1 MEQLQQKAVL
11 VGVNLNHQKDFEYSM
26 EELANLA
33 EACDIEVVATLT
45 QNLVKINSS
54 HYIGTGKI
62 EEVRALLEANDGNL
76 VIFNDELSPSQI
88 RNLEA
93 DLDCK
98 IIDRTIL
105 ILDIFDQRAKT
116 REAQLQVEV
125 AQLKYMLPRLVGLR
139 ESLGRQ
145 SGGVGTKN
153 RGVGETKLELDRRRI
168 EEKITALSKE
178 LETLVAHRQTQ
189 RKQRK
194 KNDVPVVSLVG
205 YTNAGKSTIMNAM
218 MERFNPEQEKQVFE
232 KDMLFATLETSVRS
246 IPLEDNKTFLLTD
259 TVGFV
264 SKLPHHLIKAFRS
277 TLEEVAEADLLIHVV
292 DYSNPEYERLIDI
305 TNQTLKEIG
314 ITDIPV
320 VYAYNKSDLAER
332 TIPEVQGDKVFLAA
346 KPRVGIQELIG
357 LIRERVFKD
366 YIRCEMLI
374 PYDQGAVVSYFNEY
388 AHIFE
393 TSYEPEGT
401 KLSMECKQS
410 DYGKYKQY
418 SLESAGE
425 STNAMSDESGVN
437 D

>member
-1 MEQLQQKAVL
+1 MTEPLQQKAIL
-11 VGVNLNHQKDFEYSM
+11 VGVNLNQQEDFEYSM

-33 EACDIEVVATLT
+33 EACDIEVVAVVT
-45 QNLVKINSS
+45 QNLPKVNTS
-54 HYIGTGKI
+54 HYIGTGKLQ
-62 EEVRALLEANDGNL
+62 EVTALLEANDGNL

-93 DLDCK
+93 DLQCK
-98 IIDRTIL
+98 VIDRTVL

-116 REAQLQVEV
+116 REAQLQVEI
-125 AQLKYMLPRLVGLR
+125 AQLKYMLPRLIGLR

-153 RGVGETKLELDRRRI
+153 RGAGETRLELDRRRI
-168 EEKITALSKE
+168 EEKINALSKE
-178 LETLVAHRQTQ
+178 LDTLVAHRQTQ

-218 MERFNPEQEKQVFE
+218 MELFHPEQEKQVFE

-292 DYSNPEYERLIDI
+292 DYSNPEYERLIEI

-320 VYAYNKSDLAER
+320 IYAYNKSDLAER
-332 TIPEVQGDKVFLAA
+332 PIPEIQGDKVFMAA
-346 KPRVGIQELIG
+346 KPRIGLQELVQM
-357 LIRERVFKD
+357 IRERVFKD

-374 PYDQGAVVSYFNEY
+374 PYDQGAVVSYFNER
-388 AHIFE
+388 ANIFA
-393 TSYEPEGT
+393 TSYEEDGT
-401 KLSMECKQS
+401 RLSMECRLS

-418 SLESAGE
+418 AVEGAE
-425 STNAMSDESGVN
+425 ERE
-437 D
+437 

>member
-1 MEQLQQKAVL
+1 MEQQQLEQKAIL
-11 VGVNLNHQKDFEYSM
+11 VGVNLNHQEDFEYSM

-33 EACDIEVVATLT
+33 EACDIEVVGTLA
-45 QNLVKINSS
+45 QNLLKINTS
-54 HYIGTGKI
+54 HYIGTGKLT
-62 EEVRALLEANDGNL
+62 EVRALLEAHEGNL

-98 IIDRTIL
+98 VIDRTVL
-105 ILDIFDQRAKT
+105 ILDIFAQRAKT

-153 RGVGETKLELDRRRI
+153 RGAGETRLELDRRRI

-178 LETLVAHRQTQ
+178 LELLVAHRQTQ

-194 KNDVPVVSLVG
+194 KNELPVVSLVG
-205 YTNAGKSTIMNAM
+205 YTNAGKSTIMNAL
-218 MERFNPEQEKQVFE
+218 MELYNPSQEKLVLE

-246 IPLEDNKTFLLTD
+246 IPLQDNKAFLLTD

-305 TNQTLKEIG
+305 TNRTLKEIG
-314 ITDIPV
+314 ITDIPT
-320 VYAYNKSDLAER
+320 VYAYNKSDLTDQA
-332 TIPEVQGDKVFLAA
+332 IPEVRGDIVYMAA
-346 KPRVGIQELIG
+346 KPRIGIQELVSE
-357 LIRERVFKD
+357 IRSRIFKD
-366 YIRCEMLI
+366 YVQCQMMI
-374 PYDQGAVVSYFNEY
+374 PYEQGALVSYFNEH
-388 AHIFE
+388 ANVLE

-401 KLSMECKQS
+401 KLSLECKLS
-410 DYGKYKQY
+410 DYGKYKEY
-418 SLESAGE
+418 VIEALK
-425 STNAMSDESGVN
+425 
-437 D
+437 